1 MPPYSYPNI
10 RDGRKVVATAGTRER
25 LVSTNTPCKLVTITA
40 LIGNTNEVVLG
51 DATVIASAGTRRGIP
66 LFAGQSV
73 TLYIED
79 LYALYLDAVTSGE
92 GVSYI
97 FQF

>member
-1 MPPYSYPNI
+1 MQSFPNI
-10 RDGRKVVATAGTRER
+10 KDGRKTVASAGTSER
-25 LVSTNTPCKLVTITA
+25 LVSSNTPCKLVTITA
-40 LIGNTNEVVLG
+40 LIANTNEVVIG
-51 DATVIASAGTRRGIP
+51 GSTVVASAGTSQGIP

-79 LYALYLDAVTSGE
+79 LYALYIDSVTNGD

-97 FQF
+97 YQF